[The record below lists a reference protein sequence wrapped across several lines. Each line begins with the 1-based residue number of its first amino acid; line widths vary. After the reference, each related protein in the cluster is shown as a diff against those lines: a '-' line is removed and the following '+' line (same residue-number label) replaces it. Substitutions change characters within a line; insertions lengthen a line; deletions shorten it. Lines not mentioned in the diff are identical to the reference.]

1 MAVDIINDTQKI
13 TQSIYHTEQDSPT
26 PRLVKILADLFE
38 YCSTPNNPLTQL
50 PIFETALQEQLKED
64 NRDSQPFTEA
74 MINWLTL
81 ILDTK
86 PHYDLEQL
94 QPELHNLCRMVQ
106 IVTTQ
111 YRAFLLYRD
120 QHQIVTLAQVTS
132 EDPEQLQPYRT
143 FLQQVTAPDGYIESL
158 FASQQAIKK
167 LNSPLLLLGYNFF
180 LQMDYR
186 AITEATA
193 IKELVRNMVAIQ
205 NQRRYPDREQAII
218 LIGDCI
224 SAINSIIISWFI
236 LNIEKAILELDYRD
250 NTELYQR
257 LIDLISRFLATEDPT
272 LLPDLEDILTEVTE
286 SVDATT
292 EKSELISNL
301 TQATQQVASSGIQ
314 KTKIETMIEKLDN
327 TNAMLD
333 GVYQSLSN
341 LKIKPN
347 YDALQNTLNAVT
359 KLVSKLDGI
368 IKLGTLNKAIHH
380 INKVIQVANKAL
392 ASVNKSLCIIF
403 KSLCIV
409 SGYINFMDTFVK
421 PQIEQLKKLVNQ
433 VTSTITDFIDAYL
446 NLGNTLMQAISSI
459 VYTALELKLLS
470 KEYEIGV
477 AMKLSTAPGWSENYR
492 RAVNNVVTAMG
503 GRSSSSI
510 DKLRNQIRATIEEVE
525 RQFKDAL
532 KPENGAN
539 CPPIELMKLNFSI
552 PNFSLLGPIVGLENI
567 NLQVRC

>member
-1 MAVDIINDTQKI
+1 MAVDIINDTLKI
-13 TQSIYHTEQDSPT
+13 TQSIYHTEQDAPT
-26 PRLVKILADLFE
+26 PRLVKILVDIFE
-38 YCSTPNNPLTQL
+38 YCSAPNNPLTQL
-50 PIFETALQEQLKED
+50 PVFEKALQEQLADD

-74 MINWLTL
+74 MINWLTF
-81 ILDTK
+81 IIDTK
-86 PHYDLEQL
+86 PHYDIEAL
-94 QPELHNLCRMVQ
+94 QPELHNLLRMVQ
-106 IVTTQ
+106 VVVTQ

-205 NQRRYPDREQAII
+205 NQRRYPNREQAII

-224 SAINSIIISWFI
+224 SAINSIIISWFVI
-236 LNIEKAILELDYRD
+236 NIEKAILELDYQD

-257 LIDLISRFLATEDPT
+257 LIDLINRFLATEDLT

-286 SVDATT
+286 SVESTT

-314 KTKIETMIEKLDN
+314 KTKIESLGGKLDN

-333 GVYQSLSN
+333 GIYQSLNN
-341 LKIKPN
+341 LKIRPN

-368 IKLGTLNKAIHH
+368 VKLGTLNKVIHH
-380 INKVIQVANKAL
+380 INKVIGVANKAL
-392 ASVNKSLCIIF
+392 DTVNKSLCIIF

-421 PQIEQLKKLVNQ
+421 PQIEQLKKLVGQ

-492 RAVNNVVTAMG
+492 RAVNNVVTAMS

-552 PNFSLLGPIVGLENI
+552 PNFSLLGPIVGLDNI
-567 NLQVRC
+567 NLKVRC